1 METWKQMEARHRREK
16 LELVKALAQSRCTQT
31 EAAKILD
38 VKLSGLNNFIHRN
51 DIFWPV
57 IEQGRRINDES

>member
-16 LELVKALAQSRCTQT
+16 LELVKALAQSRYTQT
-31 EAAKILD
+31 QAAKILD

>member
-1 METWKQMEARHRREK
+1 METWKQMQARHRREK

-31 EAAKILD
+31 QAAKILD

-51 DIFWPV
+51 NIYWPV
-57 IEQGRRINDES
+57 IEQGRRQ

>member
-31 EAAKILD
+31 QAAKILD

-51 DIFWPV
+51 NIYWPV
-57 IEQGRRINDES
+57 IEQGRRQ

>member
-31 EAAKILD
+31 QAAKILD

-51 DIFWPV
+51 NIFGPV
-57 IEQGRRINDES
+57 IEQGRRQ